1 MTLPSLN
8 LLLQSILSGIFIGG
22 LYGLIGLGLGLTW
35 GLLRQINLSH
45 FGLVFLGG
53 YLSYQMAA
61 SWHLDPLLALLV
73 VPPAFFL
80 VGVGMQWLLSRFA
93 ITPFNSLLVTFG
105 ITVMIESLIQG
116 IWTAD
121 YRRLESHYN
130 GMKFTVGSLY
140 VPVPELVTFLLALA
154 ISFGIWAGMR
164 YTDLGK
170 ALRAMAEDG
179 PIASAYG
186 IDSKRMALVLAGGCA
201 ALAGVAGVC
210 LALVVGVYRL
220 LFNPSGGY
228 AGVLNLSAAALLIA
242 AVVMSPGL
250 QRLFQCRLSRF
261 LGAISFPLY
270 LSHVVVICSL
280 GSWLALEMHDAG
292 YSHDTLYVVVLVTC
306 IVASLVLASLLW
318 PIEDVAIGTGRW
330 FSTAVLNGG
339 WTSGV
344 AVFGRPR
351 PPRRPEL
358 PAGDAS

>member
-73 VPPAFFL
+73 VPPAFFAI
-80 VGVGMQWLLSRFA
+80 GVALQWALSRFS

-121 YRRLESHYN
+121 YRRLESHY
-130 GMKFTVGSLY
+130 GAMKFMVGSLY

-154 ISFGIWAGMR
+154 ISFAIWAGMR

-179 PIASAYG
+179 PIAAAYG

-210 LALVVGVYRL
+210 LALTFTLTPSQIFAWVGVVFAAVMLGGLGSALGPLVAGIVIGVSEAITMAVASPSWAPIVSFSLLILML
-220 LFNPSGGY
+220 LFR
-228 AGVLNLSAAALLIA
+228 
-242 AVVMSPGL
+242 PGK
-250 QRLFQCRLSRF
+250 
-261 LGAISFPLY
+261 A
-270 LSHVVVICSL
+270 
-280 GSWLALEMHDAG
+280 
-292 YSHDTLYVVVLVTC
+292 
-306 IVASLVLASLLW
+306 
-318 PIEDVAIGTGRW
+318 
-330 FSTAVLNGG
+330 
-339 WTSGV
+339 
-344 AVFGRPR
+344 
-351 PPRRPEL
+351 
-358 PAGDAS
+358 